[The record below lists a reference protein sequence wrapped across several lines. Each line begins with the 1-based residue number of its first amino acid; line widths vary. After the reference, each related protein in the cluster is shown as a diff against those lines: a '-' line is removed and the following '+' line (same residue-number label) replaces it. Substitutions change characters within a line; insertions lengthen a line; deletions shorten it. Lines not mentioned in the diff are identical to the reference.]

1 MTGARVKA
9 TPVIPPAPIELAGL
23 ESALGHAFAAPGLL
37 VDALT
42 HPSLAGVSRTVVS
55 RGERVPGQA
64 YERLEF
70 LGDRV
75 LGLAVAE
82 WLLERFPEEREG
94 NLARRHASL
103 VRREALAV
111 VADAI
116 SLGHH
121 LRLSPGEQECG
132 GRANLTILA
141 DACEAVIGA
150 LYLDGGWEVARR
162 FVRQAWEIQIDATHA
177 PPQDGKTA
185 LQEWAQG
192 QGKPL
197 PVYEIVRRSGPAH
210 EPEFEVAVRVEGYP
224 PVHGTGRS
232 RRLAETIAA
241 RGLLRQL
248 GHAVE

>member
-1 MTGARVKA
+1 MSE
-9 TPVIPPAPIELAGL
+9 PPAPCDPATGLAPV
-23 ESALGHAFAAPGLL
+23 LGHVFASPELL

-42 HPSLAGVSRTVVS
+42 HPSLAGVNRAAAA
-55 RGERVPGQA
+55 GGCARVPGQA

-75 LGLAVAE
+75 LGLIVAE
-82 WLLERFPEEREG
+82 WLLERFPKEREG
-94 NLARRHASL
+94 SLARRHAAL

-111 VADAI
+111 VADAVD
-116 SLGHH
+116 LGRY
-121 LRLSPGEQECG
+121 LRLSPGEQGSG

-150 LYLDGGWEVARR
+150 LYLDGGLEVARC
-162 FVRQAWEIQIDATHA
+162 FVRRAWGAQIDAA
-177 PPQDGKTA
+177 VVPPQDCKTA

-197 PVYEIVRRSGPAH
+197 PAYKIVRRSGPAH
-210 EPEFEVAVRVEGYP
+210 EPEFEVAVWVEGHP
-224 PVHGTGRS
+224 RVHGVGRS

-241 RGLLRQL
+241 RDLLRQL
-248 GHAVE
+248 GYNVE